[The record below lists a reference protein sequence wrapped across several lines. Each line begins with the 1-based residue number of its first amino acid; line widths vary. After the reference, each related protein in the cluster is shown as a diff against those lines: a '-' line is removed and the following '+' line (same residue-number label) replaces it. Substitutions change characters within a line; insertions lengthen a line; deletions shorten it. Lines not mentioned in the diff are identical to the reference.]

1 MKRLPA
7 SARVG
12 GWLLFTLASQAGAAL
27 PETPEPRPEPGPS
40 PLQERV
46 VKQAKPEFNQIKGIK
61 DIQQSAEGPLRI
73 SREEAVLLAL
83 KNNKLLNIQMLTPV
97 LRGAFEDIERSRFDT
112 SLFTQASLGREKSEF
127 FFPGVGTI
135 PEDLDL
141 NPRVLLPSPFRRNR
155 NQDLVELPQD
165 DNAQGSVIDG
175 QRSEVKAG
183 ASKRFI
189 TGTQVEVAVS
199 NERIKSQSDTIER
212 LILEDLQGSARDA
225 QNQTRVGLTLTQ
237 ALLKGGSPSAN
248 LARIQQAQADTLA
261 TQYQLRGFTQT
272 LVAQIESLYWD
283 YYLFKRQLE
292 ILEESVRLSE
302 QQLHE
307 IEERV
312 AVGQIAETQLPA
324 PRAELALR
332 RQALIDAR
340 STFEKLRLRF
350 LQQLNPQSAEG
361 WQRMIEIVDIPTLPA
376 PFTGKVEDHVQLALR
391 HRPDLNEARM
401 QLRSGEFQV
410 VQTRNGLLP
419 ALNVFMT
426 LGGSGYAGS
435 FSDSVD
441 NLSEGEYWDAGVG
454 LRLDFPVRN
463 RQSRALHLQ
472 STTARDQRELA
483 LQNLEQ
489 LAELDVRSA
498 FMEVRRAEEQVSAT
512 AATRSLQE
520 AAQRAERENFL
531 VGKSTATLLSRAQ
544 RDLVSSQIEEVRSVV
559 NLRKA
564 LIDLYRQ
571 DGTLL
576 EYRGITAPGPA
587 PSF

>member
-1 MKRLPA
+1 MKRLPS

-46 VKQAKPEFNQIKGIK
+46 VKQAKPAFNQIKGIK

-175 QRSEVKAG
+175 ERSEVKAG

-312 AVGQIAETQLPA
+312 EVGQIAETQLPA

-361 WQRMIEIVDIPTLPA
+361 WQRMIEIVDVPTLPA

-441 NLSEGEYWDAGVG
+441 NLSEGDYWDAGVG
-454 LRLDFPVRN
+454 LRMDFPVGN

-498 FMEVRRAEEQVSAT
+498 FMEVKRAEEQVSAT
-512 AATRSLQE
+512 AATRGLQE

>member
-1 MKRLPA
+1 MNRRLFRQR
-7 SARVG
+7 S
-12 GWLLFTLASQAGAAL
+12 LAAL
-27 PETPEPRPEPGPS
+27 ALALVMPARAELPPTPTPQSQPGPT
-40 PLQERV
+40 PLQGKVIRE
-46 VKQAKPEFNQIKGIK
+46 AKPGLNQVKGDK
-61 DIQQSAEGPLRI
+61 PAPVVAQGSLRI
-73 SREEAVLLAL
+73 TREEAVLLAL
-83 KNNKLLNIQMLTPV
+83 QNNKLLNIQMLSPV
-97 LRGAFEDIERSRFDT
+97 LRGAFEDIERARYDT
-112 SLFTQASLGREKSEF
+112 SLFAQGSLGREKSEF

-135 PEDLDL
+135 PENLDI
-141 NPRVLLPSPFRRNR
+141 NPRAALPSPFRRNR
-155 NQDLVELPQD
+155 DQNLVEVTESD
-165 DNAQGSVIDG
+165 QGSVIDG
-175 QRSEVKAG
+175 ERSEVKAG
-183 ASKRFI
+183 ATKRFV

-225 QNQTRVGLTLTQ
+225 QNQTRVGLTLSQ

-248 LARIQQAQADTLA
+248 LARIQQAEAETLA
-261 TQYQLRGFTQT
+261 TQYQLRGFAQT
-272 LVAQIESLYWD
+272 LVGQIESLYWD
-283 YYLFKRQLE
+283 YYLLKRQLE

-302 QQLHE
+302 KQLNE
-307 IEERV
+307 IEQRV
-312 AVGQIAETQLPA
+312 EVGQIAQTQLPA

-340 STFEKLRLRF
+340 SAFEKLRLRF

-361 WQRMIEIVDIPTLPA
+361 WERAIEIADVPTLPP
-376 PFTGKVEDHVQLALR
+376 PFTGKVNEHVQLALR
-391 HRPDLNEARM
+391 NRPDLNEARM
-401 QLRSGEFQV
+401 QLRSGDLQV

-419 ALNVFMT
+419 ALNLFIT
-426 LGGSGYAGS
+426 LGRSGYAAS

-441 NLSEGEYWDAGVG
+441 NLRDGDKEEFWDAGAG

-498 FMEVRRAEEQVSAT
+498 FAEVKRAEEQIG
-512 AATRSLQE
+512 ATRATRLLQE
-520 AAQRAERENFL
+520 AAQVAERENFL

-544 RDLVSSQIEEVRSVV
+544 RDLVSAQIEEVRSVV

-564 LIDLYRQ
+564 MIDLYRQ

-576 EYRGITAPGPA
+576 TYRGITAPGTVE
-587 PSF
+587 

>member
-7 SARVG
+7 SVRVG
-12 GWLLFTLASQAGAAL
+12 GWLLFALASQASAAQ
-27 PETPEPRPEPGPS
+27 PETPEPRPEPGPT

-46 VKQAKPEFNQIKGIK
+46 VKQAKPEFNQIKGSK
-61 DIQQSAEGPLRI
+61 DIRPSAEGPLRI

-112 SLFTQASLGREKSEF
+112 NLFAQASLGREKSEF

-165 DNAQGSVIDG
+165 DNARGSVIDG
-175 QRSEVKAG
+175 ERSEIKAG

-212 LILEDLQGSARDA
+212 LILEDLQGSAQDA
-225 QNQTRVGLTLTQ
+225 QNKSRVGLTLSQ

-292 ILEESVRLSE
+292 ILEDSVRLSE

-312 AVGQIAETQLPA
+312 EVGQIAETQLPA

-361 WQRMIEIVDIPTLPA
+361 WQRMIEIVDVPTLPA

-441 NLSEGEYWDAGVG
+441 NLSEGDYWDAGVG

-463 RQSRALHLQ
+463 RQSRAIHLQ

-498 FMEVRRAEEQVSAT
+498 FMEVKRAEEQVSAT

-576 EYRGITAPGPA
+576 EYRGITAPGPV

>member
-1 MKRLPA
+1 
-7 SARVG
+7 
-12 GWLLFTLASQAGAAL
+12 
-27 PETPEPRPEPGPS
+27 
-40 PLQERV
+40 V
-46 VKQAKPEFNQIKGIK
+46 VKQAKPELNQVKGSK
-61 DIQQSAEGPLRI
+61 AVQSTVEGPLRL
-73 SREEAVLLAL
+73 SREDAVLLAL
-83 KNNKLLNIQMLTPV
+83 QNNKLLNIQMLTPV
-97 LRGAFEDIERSRFDT
+97 VRGAFEDIERSRFDT
-112 SLFTQASLGREKSEF
+112 NLFTQASLGREKSEF

-155 NQDLVELPQD
+155 NQDLVALPQD

-175 QRSEVKAG
+175 ERSEVKLG
-183 ASKRFI
+183 ANKRFI

-212 LILEDLQGSARDA
+212 IILEDLEGSARDA

-261 TQYQLRGFTQT
+261 TQYQLRGFTQSF
-272 LVAQIESLYWD
+272 VAQIESLYWD

-292 ILEESVRLSE
+292 ILEESVRLAE

-312 AVGQIAETQLPA
+312 EVGQIAETQLPA

-340 STFEKLRLRF
+340 STFDKLRLRF

-361 WQRMIEIVDIPTLPA
+361 WQRMIEIVDVPTLPA
-376 PFTGKVEDHVQLALR
+376 PFTGKVEEHVQLALR

-435 FSDSVD
+435 FGDSVD
-441 NLSEGEYWDAGVG
+441 NLRDGEYWDAGVG
-454 LRLDFPVRN
+454 LRLDFPVGN

-498 FMEVRRAEEQVSAT
+498 FMEVKRAEEQVTAT

-531 VGKSTATLLSRAQ
+531 VG
-544 RDLVSSQIEEVRSVV
+544 
-559 NLRKA
+559 
-564 LIDLYRQ
+564 
-571 DGTLL
+571 
-576 EYRGITAPGPA
+576 
-587 PSF
+587 

>member
-1 MKRLPA
+1 MKRLPS

-46 VKQAKPEFNQIKGIK
+46 IKQAKPAFNQIKGIK
-61 DIQQSAEGPLRI
+61 DTQQSAEGPLRI

-165 DNAQGSVIDG
+165 DNARGSVIDG
-175 QRSEVKAG
+175 ERSEIKAG

-212 LILEDLQGSARDA
+212 LILEDLQGSAQDA
-225 QNQTRVGLTLTQ
+225 QNKSRVGLTLSQ
-237 ALLKGGSPSAN
+237 ALLRGGSPSAN

-292 ILEESVRLSE
+292 ILEDSVRLSE

-312 AVGQIAETQLPA
+312 EVGQIAETQLPA

-361 WQRMIEIVDIPTLPA
+361 WQRMIEIVDVPTLPA

-441 NLSEGEYWDAGVG
+441 NLSEGDYWDAGIG
-454 LRLDFPVRN
+454 LRMDFPVRN

-498 FMEVRRAEEQVSAT
+498 FMEVKRAEEQVSAT

>member
-7 SARVG
+7 SACVG

-27 PETPEPRPEPGPS
+27 PETPEPRPEPGPT

-46 VKQAKPEFNQIKGIK
+46 VKQAKPELNQIKGIK

-155 NQDLVELPQD
+155 SQDLVELPQD
-165 DNAQGSVIDG
+165 GNAQGSVIDG
-175 QRSEVKAG
+175 ERSEVKAG

-212 LILEDLQGSARDA
+212 IILEDLQGSARDA
-225 QNQTRVGLTLTQ
+225 QNHTRVGLTLTQ

-361 WQRMIEIVDIPTLPA
+361 WQRMIEIVDVPTLPA

-498 FMEVRRAEEQVSAT
+498 FMEVKRAEEQVSAT

-520 AAQRAERENFL
+520 AAQHAERENFL

-576 EYRGITAPGPA
+576 EYRGITAPGPV

>member
-189 TGTQVEVAVS
+189 TGTQVEMAVS

>member
-46 VKQAKPEFNQIKGIK
+46 VKQAKPAFNQIKGIK

-175 QRSEVKAG
+175 ERSEVKAG

-199 NERIKSQSDTIER
+199 NERIKSQSETIER

-312 AVGQIAETQLPA
+312 EVGQIAETQLPA

-361 WQRMIEIVDIPTLPA
+361 WQRMIEIVDVPTLPA

-441 NLSEGEYWDAGVG
+441 NLSEGDYWDAGVG
-454 LRLDFPVRN
+454 LRMDFPVRN

-498 FMEVRRAEEQVSAT
+498 FMEVKRAEEQVSAT
-512 AATRSLQE
+512 AATRGLQE

>member
-46 VKQAKPEFNQIKGIK
+46 VKQAKPAFNQIKGIK

-175 QRSEVKAG
+175 ERSEVKAG

-199 NERIKSQSDTIER
+199 NERIKSQSETIER

-312 AVGQIAETQLPA
+312 EVGQIAETQLPA

-361 WQRMIEIVDIPTLPA
+361 WQRMIEIVDVPTLPA

-441 NLSEGEYWDAGVG
+441 NLSEGDYWDAGVG
-454 LRLDFPVRN
+454 LRMDFPVRN

-498 FMEVRRAEEQVSAT
+498 FMEVKRAEEQVSAT

>member
-1 MKRLPA
+1 MKRLPV
-7 SARVG
+7 SAHVG
-12 GWLLFTLASQAGAAL
+12 RWLLFTLASQAGAAL

-46 VKQAKPEFNQIKGIK
+46 VKQAKPELNQIKGSK
-61 DIQQSAEGPLRI
+61 DIQPSAEGPLRI

-97 LRGAFEDIERSRFDT
+97 LRGAFEDIERARFDT
-112 SLFTQASLGREKSEF
+112 SLFAQASLGREKSEF

-155 NQDLVELPQD
+155 SQDLVELPQD
-165 DNAQGSVIDG
+165 GNAQGSVIDG
-175 QRSEVKAG
+175 ERSEVKAG

-212 LILEDLQGSARDA
+212 IILEDLQGSARDA
-225 QNQTRVGLTLTQ
+225 QNKTRVGLTLTQ

-261 TQYQLRGFTQT
+261 TLYQLRGFTQT

-292 ILEESVRLSE
+292 ILEESVRLAE

-340 STFEKLRLRF
+340 STFDKLRLRF

-361 WQRMIEIVDIPTLPA
+361 WQRMIEIVDVPTLPA
-376 PFTGKVEDHVQLALR
+376 PFTGKVEEHVQLALR

-435 FSDSVD
+435 FGDSVD
-441 NLSEGEYWDAGVG
+441 NLRDGEYWDAGVG
-454 LRLDFPVRN
+454 LRLDFPVGN

-498 FMEVRRAEEQVSAT
+498 FMEVKRAEEQVTAT

-576 EYRGITAPGPA
+576 EYRGITAPGSA
-587 PSF
+587 PVF

>member
-46 VKQAKPEFNQIKGIK
+46 VKQAKPAFNQIKGVK

-112 SLFTQASLGREKSEF
+112 NLFAQASLGREKSEF

-175 QRSEVKAG
+175 ERSEVKAG

-212 LILEDLQGSARDA
+212 IILEDLEGSARDA

-312 AVGQIAETQLPA
+312 EVGQIAETQLPA

-361 WQRMIEIVDIPTLPA
+361 WQRMIEIVDVPTLPA

-441 NLSEGEYWDAGVG
+441 NLSEGDYWDAGVG

-498 FMEVRRAEEQVSAT
+498 FMEVKRAEEQISAT

-531 VGKSTATLLSRAQ
+531 VGKSTSTMLSRAQ

>member
-7 SARVG
+7 SAHVG

-27 PETPEPRPEPGPS
+27 PETPKPRPEPGPS

-46 VKQAKPEFNQIKGIK
+46 VKLAKPELNQIKGSK
-61 DIQQSAEGPLRI
+61 DIQPSAEGPLRI

-112 SLFTQASLGREKSEF
+112 SLFAQASLGQEKSEF

-155 NQDLVELPQD
+155 SQDLVELPQD
-165 DNAQGSVIDG
+165 GNAQGSVIDG
-175 QRSEVKAG
+175 ERSEVKAG

-212 LILEDLQGSARDA
+212 IILEDLQGSARDV
-225 QNQTRVGLTLTQ
+225 QNKTRVGLTLTQ

-292 ILEESVRLSE
+292 ILEESVRLAE

-340 STFEKLRLRF
+340 STFDKLRLRF
-350 LQQLNPQSAEG
+350 LQQLNPPSAEG
-361 WQRMIEIVDIPTLPA
+361 WQRMIEIVDVPTLPA
-376 PFTGKVEDHVQLALR
+376 PFTGKVEEHVQLALR

-419 ALNVFMT
+419 VLNVFMT

-435 FSDSVD
+435 FGDSVD
-441 NLSEGEYWDAGVG
+441 NLRDGEYWDAGVG
-454 LRLDFPVRN
+454 LRLDFPVGN

-498 FMEVRRAEEQVSAT
+498 FMEVKRAEEQVTAT

-576 EYRGITAPGPA
+576 EYRGITAPGSA
-587 PSF
+587 PVF

>member
-12 GWLLFTLASQAGAAL
+12 GWLLFALASQASAAL
-27 PETPEPRPEPGPS
+27 PETPEPQPEPGPT

-46 VKQAKPEFNQIKGIK
+46 VKQAKPGLNQIKGVK
-61 DIQQSAEGPLRI
+61 DVRQRAEGPLRI
-73 SREEAVLLAL
+73 SREDAVLLAL

-97 LRGAFEDIERSRFDT
+97 VRGAFEDLERSRFDT
-112 SLFTQASLGREKSEF
+112 NLFAQASLGREKSEF

-175 QRSEVKAG
+175 ERSEVKVG

-212 LILEDLQGSARDA
+212 IILEDLEGSARDA

-312 AVGQIAETQLPA
+312 EVGQIAETQLPA

-361 WQRMIEIVDIPTLPA
+361 WQRMIEIVDIPTLPP
-376 PFTGKVEDHVQLALR
+376 PFTGKVEEHVQLALR

-441 NLSEGEYWDAGVG
+441 SLGEGDYWDAGVG
-454 LRLDFPVRN
+454 LRLDFPVGN

-498 FMEVRRAEEQVSAT
+498 FMEVKRAEEQISAT

-520 AAQRAERENFL
+520 AALRAERENFL

>member
-46 VKQAKPEFNQIKGIK
+46 VKQAKPAFNQIKGIK

-175 QRSEVKAG
+175 ERSEVKAG

-312 AVGQIAETQLPA
+312 EVGQIAETQLPA

-361 WQRMIEIVDIPTLPA
+361 WQRMIEIVDVPTLPA

-441 NLSEGEYWDAGVG
+441 NLSEGDYWDAGVG
-454 LRLDFPVRN
+454 LRLDFPVGN

-498 FMEVRRAEEQVSAT
+498 FMEVKRAEEQVSAT

>member
-46 VKQAKPEFNQIKGIK
+46 VKQAKPAFNQIKGIK

-175 QRSEVKAG
+175 ERSEVKAG

-361 WQRMIEIVDIPTLPA
+361 WQRMIEIVDVPTLPA

-441 NLSEGEYWDAGVG
+441 NLSEGDYWDAGVG

-498 FMEVRRAEEQVSAT
+498 FMEVKRAEEQVSAS

-587 PSF
+587 PSL